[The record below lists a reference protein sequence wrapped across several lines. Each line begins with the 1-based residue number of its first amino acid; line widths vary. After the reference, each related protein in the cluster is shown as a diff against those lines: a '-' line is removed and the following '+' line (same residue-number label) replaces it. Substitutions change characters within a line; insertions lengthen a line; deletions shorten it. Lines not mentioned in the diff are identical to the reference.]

1 MKISFNK
8 KYTTKAIYAAL
19 VILFAVICI
28 DVVIVRPVG
37 LFSLWGSIKEII
49 KTLFYAL
56 VIAYFLAPVM
66 DFFSKKALA
75 FIQPKKENPFIRKL
89 ISLVLTFA
97 IFLAIIT
104 VFIWYVAPRFIAN
117 IENLGKVLT
126 GYYNSIDSLI
136 QKLRSSSE
144 LFNSIYTS
152 IIQND
157 SGTEVSLSDLIN
169 QAISSLIGIIS
180 SASSYI
186 IAFIT
191 TFVNEVK
198 TLFVGI
204 FLSVYFV
211 YYKDSLIEQIGRF
224 SKAFLRPGT
233 RKYLSHVVDDIDIKF
248 AKFLRGKAVD
258 STIVG
263 IVLYICYKITG
274 VPYAEIFAVIG
285 GVMNMIPV
293 FGPIIASVIC
303 GFILLITSPQDLI
316 AYIIIVVV
324 VGVIDA
330 NFVEPKMLGDSL
342 GLKPVW
348 ITIAIIVMSS
358 LFGIF
363 GMFFGVPIFA
373 VIYTL
378 IKEEVD
384 KRVAMREAR
393 EAYEASHA
401 QAAQE
406 TENVDEGAVESEDIT
421 KDSENAE
428 EVPTSEEEKRD
439 ETAENT
445 ESEDNK

>member
-49 KTLFYAL
+49 KTIFYAL

-285 GVMNMIPV
+285 GVMNMIPRSGRAHV
-293 FGPIIASVIC
+293 
-303 GFILLITSPQDLI
+303 
-316 AYIIIVVV
+316 
-324 VGVIDA
+324 
-330 NFVEPKMLGDSL
+330 
-342 GLKPVW
+342 
-348 ITIAIIVMSS
+348 
-358 LFGIF
+358 
-363 GMFFGVPIFA
+363 
-373 VIYTL
+373 
-378 IKEEVD
+378 
-384 KRVAMREAR
+384 
-393 EAYEASHA
+393 
-401 QAAQE
+401 
-406 TENVDEGAVESEDIT
+406 
-421 KDSENAE
+421 
-428 EVPTSEEEKRD
+428 
-439 ETAENT
+439 
-445 ESEDNK
+445 

>member
-8 KYTTKAIYAAL
+8 KYTTIAIYAAL
-19 VILFAVICI
+19 LILFTIVCI
-28 DVVIVRPVG
+28 NAVIVRPVG
-37 LFSLWGSIKEII
+37 LFSLWDSIKEII
-49 KTLFYAL
+49 KTIFYAL

-66 DFFSKKALA
+66 DFFSKRALI
-75 FIQPKKENPFIRKL
+75 FIQRKSENPFIRKL

-104 VFIWYVAPRFIAN
+104 VFIWYVAPQFIAN
-117 IENLGKVLT
+117 IEDLGKVLT

-136 QKLRSSSE
+136 QKLRNSSE
-144 LFNSIYTS
+144 LFNNVYTS
-152 IIQND
+152 ILQND

-169 QAISSLIGIIS
+169 KAITSLIGMIS

-186 IAFIT
+186 ITFIT

-211 YYKDSLIEQIGRF
+211 YYKDTLINQVGRF
-224 SKAFLRPGT
+224 AKAFLRPGT
-233 RKYLSHVVDDIDIKF
+233 CRYLHHVVDDIDIKF

-263 IVLYICYKITG
+263 IVLYIIYKIVG
-274 VPYAEIFAVIG
+274 MPYAEIFAVIG

-303 GFILLITSPQDLI
+303 GFILLITSPQNLI

-330 NFVEPKMLGDSL
+330 NFIEPKMLGDSL

-358 LFGIF
+358 LFGLF

-378 IKEEVD
+378 VKEEVD
-384 KRVAMREAR
+384 RRVAMREAR
-393 EAYEASHA
+393 EAYEAERA
-401 QAAQE
+401 QGAEEPDKDGEEAFDDEPSEEGTSEDDE
-406 TENVDEGAVESEDIT
+406 TNSAEESES
-421 KDSENAE
+421 KD
-428 EVPTSEEEKRD
+428 EK
-439 ETAENT
+439 
-445 ESEDNK
+445 

>member
-1 MKISFNK
+1 
-8 KYTTKAIYAAL
+8 
-19 VILFAVICI
+19 
-28 DVVIVRPVG
+28 
-37 LFSLWGSIKEII
+37 
-49 KTLFYAL
+49 
-56 VIAYFLAPVM
+56 
-66 DFFSKKALA
+66 
-75 FIQPKKENPFIRKL
+75 ENPFIRKL

-104 VFIWYVAPRFIAN
+104 VFIWYVAPQFIAN
-117 IENLGKVLT
+117 IEDLGKVLT

-136 QKLRSSSE
+136 QKLRGSSE

-263 IVLYICYKITG
+263 IVLYICYKIVG

-316 AYIIIVVV
+316 AYVIIVVV

-401 QAAQE
+401 QAAQN

-428 EVPTSEEEKRD
+428 GGTPQGEEEKLN
-439 ETAENT
+439 ETAENS

>member
-8 KYTTKAIYAAL
+8 KYTTIAIYAAL
-19 VILFAVICI
+19 TILFAIICI
-28 DVVIVRPVG
+28 NAVIVRPVG
-37 LFSLWGSIKEII
+37 LFTLWGSIKEII
-49 KTLFYAL
+49 KTIFYAL

-66 DFFSKKALA
+66 DFFSNKALV
-75 FIQPKKENPFIRKL
+75 FIQRKKENPFIRKL
-89 ISLVLTFA
+89 IALVLTFA
-97 IFLAIIT
+97 FFLAIIT

-117 IENLGKVLT
+117 IEDLGKVLT

-136 QKLRSSSE
+136 QELRSSSE
-144 LFNSIYTS
+144 LFNNIYTT

-157 SGTEVSLSDLIN
+157 SGTEVSLSDLIS

-211 YYKDSLIEQIGRF
+211 YYKDSLINQVGRF
-224 SKAFLRPGT
+224 AKAFLRPGT
-233 RKYLSHVVDDIDIKF
+233 RKYLYHVVEDIDIKF

-263 IVLYICYKITG
+263 IVLYICYKIVG

-303 GFILLITSPQDLI
+303 GFILLITAPQSLI

-393 EAYEASHA
+393 EAYEVAHAKADEEAEASETEA
-401 QAAQE
+401 SVEDAPQE
-406 TENVDEGAVESEDIT
+406 TAEEGAPQNEEAKTDEV
-421 KDSENAE
+421 SENA
-428 EVPTSEEEKRD
+428 
-439 ETAENT
+439 